1 MVAVGIIFLIFA
13 VFLVAVG
20 VLAAT
25 KRLPGNQYIGL
36 RLQEI
41 RKSREAWNNAHA
53 VAGPFWALGGV
64 ALLFGGVVAFRAE
77 GWMWLIPVTTFVISI
92 LALSIGS
99 NLASRAAFLYEQ
111 AHAEEDGC
119 GDSCN
124 CGSSVRGGE
133 EVDDDST
140 IQPEVDLG
148 ALRQAARHSDN

>member
-20 VLAAT
+20 ALAAT
-25 KRLPGNQYIGL
+25 KRLPGNKYIGL

-111 AHAEEDGC
+111 ARAEEDGY

-124 CGSSVRGGE
+124 CGSGGCGGE

>member
-20 VLAAT
+20 ALAAT
-25 KRLPGNQYIGL
+25 KRLPGNKYIGL

-53 VAGPFWALGGV
+53 VAGPFWALSGV

-77 GWMWLIPVTTFVISI
+77 GWMWLIPVTTFVISV

-111 AHAEEDGC
+111 ARAGEDGC

-124 CGSSVRGGE
+124 CGSGVRGKE
-133 EVDDDST
+133 EVDPDSS